1 MPHTPRCVRTIYFH
15 QRQRL
20 HCYRVMMSSST
31 HSLPRRLTLVKC
43 IITSGVFRISVR
55 RGRGAVGVKG
65 SSVAWRGLGTFPQKN
80 FFVPKMISLSAFCC
94 SFQQAE
100 NTDTQLKPWDTDFM
114 VQSRNETY
122 KNSAEITQNS
132 RSHQRGAVAPSPAP

>member
-1 MPHTPRCVRTIYFH
+1 MEGAGH
-15 QRQRL
+15 
-20 HCYRVMMSSST
+20 
-31 HSLPRRLTLVKC
+31 LPTKK
-43 IITSGVFRISVR
+43 T
-55 RGRGAVGVKG
+55 
-65 SSVAWRGLGTFPQKN
+65 
-80 FFVPKMISLSAFCC
+80 FFVPKMISLGAFCC

-132 RSHQRGAVAPSPAP
+132 RSHQRGAVAPSPRPLNTPLIITPSFAITLLEFVIVDCRRNTNPATAAGRKSRRVAVAACMQQLTRGFHHNITIT